1 MLRATMQT
9 NFARLVIERKANVG
23 QSGSMTRTH
32 LTPMTPMQQ
41 LRAGRTGRRLVQLF
55 VGLTLYGV
63 SMAMMIRAGLGLD
76 PWDVFHYGVAEHL
89 PLSFGTVV
97 IVVGALVL
105 LLWIPLRQW
114 PGLGTVANVVVI
126 GLATDGALA
135 LLGAPD
141 EMAARVALLVS
152 GIVLNGLAGALY
164 IGSQFGPG
172 PRDGL
177 MTGLVRRT
185 GGSIRVVRTSLEL
198 TVLVVGWSMGGVV
211 GLGTV
216 LYAVAI
222 GPVVQVFLPLFTVAL
237 PSPTGVAARGAGSG
251 RQRLA
256 GDDAVDQ
263 VGPARHDVLDHEV
276 VEPLG
281 VLEDEAV
288 QGR

>member
-1 MLRATMQT
+1 
-9 NFARLVIERKANVG
+9 
-23 QSGSMTRTH
+23 MTRTH
-32 LTPMTPMQQ
+32 LTPMTPLQQ
-41 LRAGRTGRRLVQLF
+41 LRAGRTGRRLAQLMI
-55 VGLTLYGV
+55 GLTLYGV

-141 EMAARVALLVS
+141 QMAARVALLLS

-185 GGSIRVVRTSLEL
+185 GGSIRVVRTSIEL

-222 GPVVQVFLPLFTVAL
+222 GPVVQAFLPLFTVAL
-237 PSPTGVAARGAGSG
+237 PTPPGAGSRG
-251 RQRLA
+251 TGSGGQGVA

-263 VGPARHDVLDHEV
+263 VGPAGHDVLDDEV
-276 VEPLG
+276 VEPLR